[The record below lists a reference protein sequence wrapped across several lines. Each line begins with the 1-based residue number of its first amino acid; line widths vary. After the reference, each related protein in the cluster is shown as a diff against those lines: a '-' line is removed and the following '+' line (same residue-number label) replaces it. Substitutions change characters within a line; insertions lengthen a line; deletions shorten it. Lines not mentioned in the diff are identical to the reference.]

1 LLREPDD
8 GLREPDDGL
17 REPDGGL
24 QEIRRQWLLLRRYTP
39 CIYGV
44 TMKTT
49 VQKWGNSL
57 AVRIP
62 RPFAEEV
69 HLEENSTV
77 DLTVRGGKL
86 VIVPA
91 EPELTLDA
99 LVDQITDENRHEEVE
114 TGKPVGNEI
123 W

>member
-1 LLREPDD
+1 
-8 GLREPDDGL
+8 
-17 REPDGGL
+17 
-24 QEIRRQWLLLRRYTP
+24 
-39 CIYGV
+39 
-44 TMKTT
+44 MKTT

-69 HLEENSTV
+69 QLEENSTV
-77 DLTVRGGKL
+77 DLSVRGGKL

-91 EPELTLDA
+91 ERDVTLDS
-99 LVDQITDENRHEEVE
+99 LVEQITDENRHEEVR
-114 TGKPVGNEI
+114 TGPGVGKEV

>member
-1 LLREPDD
+1 
-8 GLREPDDGL
+8 
-17 REPDGGL
+17 
-24 QEIRRQWLLLRRYTP
+24 
-39 CIYGV
+39 
-44 TMKTT
+44 MKTT

-69 HLEENSTV
+69 NLAENSAV
-77 DLTVRGGKL
+77 DLTVRAGKL

-91 EPELTLDA
+91 APEVTLEA
-99 LVDQITDENRHEEVE
+99 LVAKITEANRHEETD
-114 TGKPVGNEI
+114 TGTRVGNEV

>member
-1 LLREPDD
+1 
-8 GLREPDDGL
+8 
-17 REPDGGL
+17 
-24 QEIRRQWLLLRRYTP
+24 
-39 CIYGV
+39 
-44 TMKTT
+44 MKTT

-69 HLEENSTV
+69 NLEENSTV
-77 DLTVRGGKL
+77 DLSVRGGKL

-91 EPELTLDA
+91 EPELTLEA
-99 LVDQITDENRHEEVE
+99 LVQAISDDNRREEFA
-114 TGKPVGNEI
+114 TGKAVGREI

>member
-1 LLREPDD
+1 
-8 GLREPDDGL
+8 
-17 REPDGGL
+17 
-24 QEIRRQWLLLRRYTP
+24 
-39 CIYGV
+39 
-44 TMKTT
+44 MKTT

-69 HLEENSTV
+69 HLEENSAV
-77 DLTVRGGKL
+77 ELTVRGGKL
-86 VIVPA
+86 IIVPA

-99 LVDQITDENRHEEVE
+99 LVEQITEENRHGEVD
-114 TGKPVGNEI
+114 TGEAVGKEI